1 VNKRISALILGAVVA
16 GLALTVQIVSAHNR
30 PVLFDPAPAAVLDQ
44 APSEVTAWF
53 AGPLRRDANWTYL
66 RVVDADGNRV
76 DTEELTFS
84 EDRRQMTVGLN
95 ADLAPGSYM
104 VTWRSWDDDDG
115 FILGDCYRFYVGQE
129 AAEAAIADGTRLFGG
144 EGCETIGV
152 SGREGTPTPEQ
163 LTPTPEPDPDAP
175 AAGNGA
181 TEPADDGD
189 DGVPIWVLAL
199 GVIGGLV
206 VGGFGMKLAGTRA

>member
-1 VNKRISALILGAVVA
+1 VVA

-181 TEPADDGD
+181 TEPSEDGD